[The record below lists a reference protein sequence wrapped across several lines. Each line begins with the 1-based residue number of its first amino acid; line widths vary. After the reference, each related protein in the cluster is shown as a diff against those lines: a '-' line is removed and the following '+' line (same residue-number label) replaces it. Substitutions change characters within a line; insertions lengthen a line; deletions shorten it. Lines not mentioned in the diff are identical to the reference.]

1 MVNKNSLFSVCGL
14 VILLT
19 GSMVLFNNSDYLNV
33 FKTMSTGSGYFFERH
48 LNLDNGETEK
58 LREQLESE
66 IQKSKAEVSLAF
78 KDQESGEKLL
88 IHSHEMMH
96 AASLMKVPVMIELFW
111 QAERGKFSLKDK
123 IPIRNQFKSIVDGSI
138 YTLRINDDS
147 DDEIYKF
154 IGTEQ
159 PIRDLL
165 THMITMSSNL
175 ATNILIEFVE
185 VKNVMKRMEELGIQN
200 IEMLRGV
207 EDIKAFEK
215 GLNNRTDAF
224 SIMQVM
230 MSIAEGKAGSSEACR
245 EMIEILKQQKFR
257 SKIPAGIPEDV
268 KVANKT
274 GSITRIDHDAA
285 IVFPKGRKPYVLVIM
300 TRGIEEHEKA
310 EKLIAK
316 LSRIVYESLT
326 EHKTKEEEEKQTQ
339 ILDNISIKY

>member
-1 MVNKNSLFSVCGL
+1 MLNRNSLFSVCGL
-14 VILLT
+14 AILCM
-19 GSMVLFNNSDYLNV
+19 GSMVLFNNSGHLNI
-33 FKTMSTGSGYFFERH
+33 FKTMFTGSGYFFDSH
-48 LNLDNGETEK
+48 LNFDNDEIEK
-58 LREQLESE
+58 LRAQLESE
-66 IQKSKAEVSLAF
+66 IQKSRAEVSLAF

-88 IHSHEMMH
+88 IHSQEMMH

-123 IPIRNQFKSIVDGSI
+123 IPVRNQFKSIVDGSI

-147 DDEIYKF
+147 DDNIYKF

-165 THMITMSSNL
+165 MHMITMSSNL
-175 ATNILIEFVE
+175 ATNILIEFVG
-185 VKNVMKRMEELGIQN
+185 VKNVMKRMEELGIRN
-200 IEMLRGV
+200 IEVLRGV
-207 EDIKAFEK
+207 EDIKAYER

-224 SIMQVM
+224 SMMQVM

-245 EMIEILKQQKFR
+245 EMIEIMEQQKFR
-257 SKIPAGIPEDV
+257 SKIPAGIPEEV

-300 TRGIEEHEKA
+300 TRGIEDHEEA

-326 EHKTKEEEEKQTQ
+326 EHKTREEEENQVQ
-339 ILDNISIKY
+339 IFDNISIRQ